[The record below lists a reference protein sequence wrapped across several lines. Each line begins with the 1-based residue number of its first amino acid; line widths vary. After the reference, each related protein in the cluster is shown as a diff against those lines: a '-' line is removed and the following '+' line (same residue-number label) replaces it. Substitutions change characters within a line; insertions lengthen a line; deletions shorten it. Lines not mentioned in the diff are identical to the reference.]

1 MKPDIANMTVETH
14 IAMVKINWR
23 PGTHLSRRKWRAICI
38 AATVMKQHIDSIL
51 MMWDIATAGRI
62 LLGFSLIGRAFRN
75 LRNIWP
81 DTKNLVRRNVDSSPG
96 NLMQELYILP
106 YGVYVGIDLRRW
118 LRYSMKEVDSLNIS
132 PGS

>member
-1 MKPDIANMTVETH
+1 M
-14 IAMVKINWR
+14 
-23 PGTHLSRRKWRAICI
+23 
-38 AATVMKQHIDSIL
+38 MKQHIDSML
-51 MMWDIATAGRI
+51 TMCDIATAGRI